1 MIFSVFLLICSTA
14 GLATL
19 AMPVAQTMPNHF
31 PLFIHFPPL
40 PSFHSSFACFVHC
53 CRCRE
58 LSSVEIVF
66 SSSSVP
72 CTSAHYQHEQQ
83 PALARCCCR
92 HPLLFLSFSFSLP
105 KIVVWQKCHTA
116 EQWNASTLTFSEQCS
131 AQHTHV
137 HRHVHQRLQYSAVF
151 SIGGGCDSDSGS
163 PFSLSLSSHSCHAP
177 SCSSHPYDIAW
188 RRRRLTCATVFSLLL
203 RRRRQRVLR

>member
-1 MIFSVFLLICSTA
+1 MIFSVLLLICSTA
-14 GLATL
+14 VLATL

-72 CTSAHYQHEQQ
+72 CTSAHYQHELQ

-116 EQWNASTLTFSEQCS
+116 EQWNASTLTFSEHS
-131 AQHTHV
+131 STHTCTST
-137 HRHVHQRLQYSAVF
+137 RTSEAAVF
-151 SIGGGCDSDSGS
+151 SSVQHRRWLRQWQRE
-163 PFSLSLSSHSCHAP
+163 PFLFLSSHSCHAP
-177 SCSSHPYDIAW
+177 SCFSHPYGIAW
-188 RRRRLTCATVFSLLL
+188 RSRRFTCATVFSLLL